1 MAIIDIVLP
10 SLGEGI
16 TDATILKWHKNPGD
30 TINEDDTLVDIATD
44 KVDSEVPSTT
54 SGILVEKLC
63 EENQVV
69 TVGSVI
75 ARIDNQNDQENTTEA
90 KPTEQ
95 SSVGEEDKNEAVENI
110 PYQPETPQAEI
121 VPDNTYAHTTNE
133 DGGANNG
140 FFSPLVMNI
149 ARTEGISLSQLE
161 KIKGTGKDGRVSKED
176 ILEYVKHSQSGNPS
190 SNGKHSATFS
200 VTHIDTVEVP
210 IPNTSTSVKSGTNE
224 IIEMDRMRKLI
235 ARNMKESQN
244 QTATVTSFEEADVTG
259 IVQWREKNKAAF
271 EASEG
276 TKLTFTPIFFDC
288 IVRVLKRYPMLNSS
302 IDGDNIILKKD
313 INIGMATALPS
324 GNLIVPVIQN
334 AAYLNLAGLA
344 KEVNNLA
351 QKARSNKLKPSD
363 TQGGTFTITNVG
375 SFGSIT
381 GTPIINL
388 PEVAILALGS
398 IKKKPVVIETPN
410 GDTIGI
416 RHIMMLSMSYDHR
429 IIDGALGSIFLHEVV
444 KEMEAW
450 DINKSI

>member
-1 MAIIDIVLP
+1 MAIIDILLP

-44 KVDSEVPSTT
+44 KVDSEVPSPT

-63 EENQVV
+63 DDNQVV

-75 ARIDNQNDQENTTEA
+75 ARIDNQDGQESENKDQQSETKEE
-90 KPTEQ
+90 PTEQ
-95 SSVGEEDKNEAVENI
+95 NDIEQV
-110 PYQPETPQAEI
+110 PYQPESQPAIISEKRAAQVNGDE
-121 VPDNTYAHTTNE
+121 
-133 DGGANNG
+133 ANNG
-140 FFSPLVMNI
+140 FFSPLVINI
-149 ARTEGISLSQLE
+149 ARTEGIPLSELE

-176 ILEYVKHSQSGNPS
+176 ILSYVEQ
-190 SNGKHSATFS
+190 
-200 VTHIDTVEVP
+200 I
-210 IPNTSTSVKSGTNE
+210 KSGTQPEIVRGTRKFSITHTDVVSIPKPSFSKNGANE

-244 QTATVTSFEEADVTG
+244 QAATVTSFEEADVTG
-259 IVQWREKNKAAF
+259 IVQWREKNKKSF

-288 IVRVLKRYPMLNSS
+288 VVRVLKRYPMINSS

-324 GNLIVPVIQN
+324 GNLIVPVIQK

-344 KEVNNLA
+344 KEVNSLA
-351 QKARSNKLKPSD
+351 QKARNNQLKPLD

-381 GTPIINL
+381 GTPIINI

-398 IKKKPVVIETPN
+398 IKKKPVVIETDN

-416 RHIMMLSMSYDHR
+416 RHIMMLSLSYDHR
-429 IIDGALGSIFLHEVV
+429 IIDGALGSIFLHEIV

-450 DINKSI
+450 DVNRSV

>member
-30 TINEDDTLVDIATD
+30 TVNEDDTLVDIATD

-54 SGILVEKLC
+54 TGILKEKLC

-69 TVGSVI
+69 AVGSII
-75 ARIDNQNDQENTTEA
+75 ARIETNDGQETTTHNP
-90 KPTEQ
+90 K
-95 SSVGEEDKNEAVENI
+95 EETHTDSNKQEDTAHIHI
-110 PYQPETPQAEI
+110 PYQPEPIRAQENI
-121 VPDNTYAHTTNE
+121 VSNSA
-133 DGGANNG
+133 GSNNG

-149 ARTEGISLSQLE
+149 VKTEGITLSELE

-176 ILEYVKHSQSGNPS
+176 ILAYVAQRGTQKVATPVETKPVAALPQQS
-190 SNGKHSATFS
+190 SAPKWES
-200 VTHIDTVEVP
+200 MG
-210 IPNTSTSVKSGTNE
+210 GTE
-224 IIEMDRMRKLI
+224 IVEMDRMRKLI
-235 ARNMKESQN
+235 AQNMKASQN
-244 QTATVTSFEEADVTG
+244 ATATVTSFEEADVTS
-259 IVQWREKNKAAF
+259 IVQWREKNKSAF
-271 EASEG
+271 EASEN

-288 IVRVLKRYPMLNSS
+288 IIRVLKRFPMVNSS
-302 IDGDNIILKKD
+302 VDVDKIILKKD

-344 KEVNNLA
+344 REVNNLA
-351 QKARSNKLKPSD
+351 NKARQNKLKPSD
-363 TQGGTFTITNVG
+363 TQGGTFTVTNVG
-375 SFGSIT
+375 SFGSLT
-381 GTPIINL
+381 GTPIINM

-416 RHIMMLSMSYDHR
+416 RHIMMLSLSYDHR
-429 IIDGALGSIFLHEVV
+429 IIDGALGSTFLHEVV
-444 KEMEAW
+444 KEMESW
-450 DINKSI
+450 DLKKSL